1 MADDSPSKRERQ
13 KQRREAKLREQRA
26 QAAKA
31 RRNRL
36 LAFVALGV
44 VVAGLV
50 GAAIANQVRQRQEVA
65 QRRAAAEARLDE
77 VGCTPDTEQP
87 SAGQGHLGGQD
98 LATQPPDVLY
108 PDRPASSGMHFGNWL
123 KTGVYDV
130 RIDERILVH
139 NLEHGYVL
147 AYYDED
153 ASDEDV
159 EALKSYAETQID
171 GKFPKLVVA
180 PWDEQLPDDA
190 NVAYVAWNFR
200 QLCEQFDEEI
210 LDVFLT
216 AHHSGAGIAP
226 EKTIAPHLE
235 AGNGTLDPEGKD
247 LLLPPLG
254 TPPPQATEGAS
265 EGASDTPTATTEQS
279 SEATGPPSEAATE
292 APTE

>member
-13 KQRREAKLREQRA
+13 KQRREVKLREQRA

-44 VVAGLV
+44 LVAGLV

-87 SAGQGHLGGQD
+87 NTGQGHLGAQD

-108 PDRPASSGMHFGNWL
+108 PDRPATSGMHFGNWL

-130 RIDERILVH
+130 RVDERILVH
-139 NLEHGYVL
+139 NLEHGYVV

-153 ASDEDV
+153 APDDEV
-159 EALKSYAETQID
+159 EALKSYAQTQID
-171 GKFPKLVVA
+171 GRFQKLIVA
-180 PWDEQLPDDA
+180 PWGEQLPDEA
-190 NVAYVAWNFR
+190 NFAYVAWSFR

-210 LDVFLT
+210 ADVFLT

-226 EKTIAPHLE
+226 EKTLAPHLQ

-254 TPPPQATEGAS
+254 TSPTQAN
-265 EGASDTPTATTEQS
+265 EGASDGA
-279 SEATGPPSEAATE
+279 SEAASEAASESAGEASEAATDR
-292 APTE
+292 